1 MEDLLFGA
9 AVILPGLGGVLGIAY
24 ALDQRRKRRGSF
36 GPKLPRAGRIGRSL
50 WWGARVLAA
59 LMVML
64 IAAAYALHVELLA
77 WATAGC
83 AVLFFADHVAYRVVR
98 LTGK

>member
-1 MEDLLFGA
+1 MDDLLFGI
-9 AVILPGLGGVLGIAY
+9 AVIVLGLGGVLGIAY
-24 ALDQRRKRRGSF
+24 ALDQRRTRRGSF

-59 LMVML
+59 LMVVL
-64 IAAAYALHVELLA
+64 IAAAYVLRAERLA
-77 WATAGC
+77 WATVIC
-83 AVLFFADHVAYRVVR
+83 AALFFADHVAYRVVR